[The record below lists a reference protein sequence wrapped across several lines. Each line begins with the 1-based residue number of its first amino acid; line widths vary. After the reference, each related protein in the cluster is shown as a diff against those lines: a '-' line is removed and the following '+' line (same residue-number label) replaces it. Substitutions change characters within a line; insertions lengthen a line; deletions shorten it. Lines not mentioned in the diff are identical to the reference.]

1 MIQQKTTIRL
11 EKIRAHFLTELEK
24 QYLEVEMLR
33 KRLDQVADPSETSH
47 AIGRICHK
55 IAGTAAKLGFA
66 DLGYIAAEIDDFVA
80 TNSVKRPEALSEMR
94 DHADHLLV
102 VMSLIVDDEYMFG

>member
-1 MIQQKTTIRL
+1 MIQKNTTIKL
-11 EKIRAHFLTELEK
+11 GKIRAHFLSELEK

-33 KRLDQVADPSETSH
+33 DRMDQVADHSETCH

-55 IAGTAAKLGFA
+55 IAGTAATLGFP
-66 DLGYIAAEIDDFVA
+66 DLGNIAAQIDDFVA
-80 TNSVKRPEALSEMR
+80 SKCLIHPDAASEMR

-102 VMSLIVDDEYMFG
+102 LISLTFEDESMLA

>member
-1 MIQQKTTIRL
+1 MIQQNTAIKL
-11 EKIRAHFLTELEK
+11 GKIRTHFLSELEK

-33 KRLDQVADPSETSH
+33 DRLDQVADHSETCH

-55 IAGTAAKLGFA
+55 IAGTAATLGFP
-66 DLGYIAAEIDDFVA
+66 DLGDIAAKIDDFVA
-80 TNSVKRPEALSEMR
+80 SNCVTHPESLSEMR

-102 VMSLIVDDEYMFG
+102 LISLIFQEE